1 MSIVA
6 PSVHKWTVDLV
17 INLFFDELFPSN
29 IREILRERFEKAEQE
44 QLSVREW
51 RQKVKDLAARVPD
64 IDDAAK
70 ARRFWKGSK
79 GYLRIKWAREGYNAE
94 FDSFNDLYDAALRIE
109 QEELQIRAERNA
121 NNRTELRSS
130 MAEHSKSEPKD
141 NQKPKAAGSTNRKPM
156 SQKEKDELRAAGKC
170 FRCKE
175 VGHLIKDC
183 PTRTTAKPPNLSWF
197 MFHHHP

>member
-1 MSIVA
+1 MKLDPPTRWDGSPDIDKLEEWYYHVMQYYTRLRVSQKTMVSTLSNFLEGKALRTFMSIVA

-109 QEELQIRAERNA
+109 Q
-121 NNRTELRSS
+121 
-130 MAEHSKSEPKD
+130 
-141 NQKPKAAGSTNRKPM
+141 
-156 SQKEKDELRAAGKC
+156 
-170 FRCKE
+170 
-175 VGHLIKDC
+175 
-183 PTRTTAKPPNLSWF
+183 
-197 MFHHHP
+197 